1 MVFSKKRV
9 LEIAQSYSEKG
20 IKASIIY
27 GDLPPEVRK
36 MQYAEFLNKETKV
49 LVTTDAI
56 GMGVNLPIR
65 RIIFMSVSKYD
76 GEEVRELTSQEVKQV
91 AGRAGRKL

>member
-1 MVFSKKRV
+1 MEVENKNFSYNDTKEGDAIVVFSKKRV

-49 LVTTDAI
+49 LVMDEN
-56 GMGVNLPIR
+56 G
-65 RIIFMSVSKYD
+65 K
-76 GEEVRELTSQEVKQV
+76 ETS
-91 AGRAGRKL
+91 

>member
-1 MVFSKKRV
+1 MNIQEILPLEVENKNFSYNDTKEGDAIVVFSKKRV

-36 MQYAEFLNKETKV
+36 MQYAG
-49 LVTTDAI
+49 I
-56 GMGVNLPIR
+56 P
-65 RIIFMSVSKYD
+65 RI
-76 GEEVRELTSQEVKQV
+76 
-91 AGRAGRKL
+91 RKLKY